1 MKFTHYL
8 GDVDAENR
16 ERRSPTGDRRRPR
29 GGRRDYDLL
38 HTVSCARCGTQNVR
52 GLVSVGS
59 LKFGNSRQGLLSQ
72 SSGIPCDSDLA
83 STLDVRYATVNC
95 RNELS

>member
-1 MKFTHYL
+1 M
-8 GDVDAENR
+8 
-16 ERRSPTGDRRRPR
+16 RRPV
-29 GGRRDYDLL
+29 LL
-38 HTVSCARCGTQNVR
+38 VGS
-52 GLVSVGS
+52 VSVGS

-83 STLDVRYATVNC
+83 STFDVWHATVNC

>member
-1 MKFTHYL
+1 M
-8 GDVDAENR
+8 A
-16 ERRSPTGDRRRPR
+16 ERRNAETPQVTDVEDH

-38 HTVSCARCGTQNVR
+38 HAVSCARCGTQNVR

-83 STLDVRYATVNC
+83 STFDVWHATVNC